1 MERHKFLVAC
11 LFPQVFSVQLV
22 HQRRD
27 NLSRAQQINL
37 DLNLSEVSCETEQ
50 LCRVAELRMGHTSTG
65 AAGLELR
72 GDAAGS
78 THAAFWAQRSTKINK
93 NTHQI
98 KASRALDKGPFVRDE
113 LSSDLAA
120 MGKIREM
127 GRGISAGSM
136 TEMGAGLQAL
146 SAAWPA
152 ATTAEFHFLNAFTN
166 GSGRNSLSL
175 SWIQG
180 LNQIQTSHLIPIILM
195 CFSLRRSSAL

>member
-78 THAAFWAQRSTKINK
+78 TRAAFWAQRSTKINK

-98 KASRALDKGPFVRDE
+98 KASRALDK
-113 LSSDLAA
+113 L
-120 MGKIREM
+120 EM
-127 GRGISAGSM
+127 
-136 TEMGAGLQAL
+136 
-146 SAAWPA
+146 
-152 ATTAEFHFLNAFTN
+152 N
-166 GSGRNSLSL
+166 
-175 SWIQG
+175 
-180 LNQIQTSHLIPIILM
+180 
-195 CFSLRRSSAL
+195 